1 MNTARID
8 YINIGLMLF
17 SVILALIIPFEL
29 FLFSFIVLGPLHYMT
44 EIGWLKE
51 RNFFTRYP
59 KDYWILV
66 ALCGLA
72 GCLYLLFEF
81 FDLAVGQDL
90 AAKISDDALLILKK
104 WIPSLIFMGFVAA
117 LGIILFDKWLTRLVV
132 IVAGLGLAFALQQFP
147 LYLVIFGIFI
157 PTIIHTTLFTGA
169 FILQGALKNKSLSGY
184 LSFVIFVFCSSIFFF
199 LQMDIGGYVIP
210 KGVQDIFLKGEFY
223 SINYNLYLLLH
234 PNAES
239 KLVLDS
245 AIGLQIQG
253 FIAFAYTY
261 HYLNWFSKT
270 EVIKWHQISRSWL
283 IATVIVW
290 ILGIV
295 LYLYDIRL
303 GLAALIFIS
312 LLHVFL
318 EFPLNHR
325 SFVGIAGE
333 LKKRWQNAMVK

>member
-1 MNTARID
+1 MNTSRID
-8 YINIGLMLF
+8 YINIGLMLL
-17 SVILALIIPFEL
+17 SAIGALIIPFEL

-51 RNFFTRYP
+51 RDFFMPYKR
-59 KDYWILV
+59 DYWILV
-66 ALCGLA
+66 VLCVLT

-90 AAKISDDALLILKK
+90 AANIGEDAIFMLQKWVPTLTFLAFIAAFGIVVFKK
-104 WIPSLIFMGFVAA
+104 WSIRLLVI
-117 LGIILFDKWLTRLVV
+117 LG
-132 IVAGLGLAFALQQFP
+132 GLALAFALQNLP
-147 LYLVIFGIFI
+147 WYMVIFGIFI

-169 FILQGALKNKSLSGY
+169 FLLFGAMKNKSLSGY
-184 LSFVIFVFCSSIFFF
+184 LSFAVFVFCSSIFFF
-199 LQMDIGGYVIP
+199 LQMDLGAYVISQ
-210 KGVQDIFLKGEFY
+210 GVQDIFLKSEFY
-223 SINYNLYLLLH
+223 TVNYNLYLLLE
-234 PNAES
+234 PNSED

-270 EVIKWHQISRSWL
+270 EVIQWHKIPRRWL
-283 IATVIVW
+283 IATLIVW
-290 ILGIV
+290 LGGIA
-295 LYLYDIRL
+295 LYLYEIRL

-312 LLHVFL
+312 LMHVFL

-325 SFVGIAGE
+325 SFVGIFGE
-333 LKKRWQNAMVK
+333 FRKRLFLR